1 MSISTIF
8 TKDNAKTLAL
18 GILMFVFFP
27 VLALAYV
34 IWTGGKLARD
44 LMKSGF

>member
-27 VLALAYV
+27 VLAIAYV

-44 LMKSGF
+44 ILESGF